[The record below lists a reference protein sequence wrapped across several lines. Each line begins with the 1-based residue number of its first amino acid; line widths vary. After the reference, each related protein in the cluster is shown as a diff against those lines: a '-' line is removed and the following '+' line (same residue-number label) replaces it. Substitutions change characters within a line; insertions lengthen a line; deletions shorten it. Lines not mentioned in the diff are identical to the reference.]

1 VHGRKRAT
9 LALSSMA
16 VATLATMVNP
26 SPSHADPNIDD
37 VKTRVDK
44 LYEQAE
50 RAQERYNDAKQELG
64 EVKKDL
70 RGLKADEARQQ
81 ARLDAVRS
89 QVEESVVE
97 QYRGQSLSAVGQVVI
112 SDDPSAFL
120 EQLTTMSEFNDM
132 QSDMFDDYA
141 TELKALNI
149 RKAETQDRED
159 RAEELAKE
167 LKSEKAEVT
176 KKYDD
181 AKALLDNLEEKQ
193 REELEQASRDGDEI
207 RVPDVD
213 ASGRAKIAV
222 NYALAQVGKAYV
234 YGADGPDS
242 FDCSGL
248 TMAAWA
254 QAGVSL
260 PHSSSG
266 QMGYG
271 TSVSSDSLQPGD
283 LVFYYSPVHHVG
295 MYIGNGMIVH
305 AANPSS
311 GVEIS
316 SLFSMPYSGAVR
328 PG

>member
-1 VHGRKRAT
+1 MHGRKRAT

-26 SPSHADPNIDD
+26 SPSHADPDIDD

-50 RAQERYNDAKQELG
+50 RAQERYNDAKTELG

-70 RGLKADEARQQ
+70 RGLRADEARQQ
-81 ARLDAVRS
+81 ARLDAVRG

-112 SDDPSAFL
+112 SDDPSAF
-120 EQLTTMSEFNDM
+120 
-132 QSDMFDDYA
+132 
-141 TELKALNI
+141 
-149 RKAETQDRED
+149 
-159 RAEELAKE
+159 AEELAKE
-167 LKSEKAEVT
+167 LKSKKAEVT
-176 KKYDD
+176 EKYDD

-234 YGADGPDS
+234 YGAAGPDA

>member
-16 VATLATMVNP
+16 VATLATMVTATP
-26 SPSHADPNIDD
+26 TFAEPDIDD
-37 VKTRVDK
+37 VKVKVDR

-50 RAQERYNDAKQELG
+50 RAQERYNDAKLELAG
-64 EVKKDL
+64 VKKDL

-81 ARLDAVRS
+81 TRLEAVRS
-89 QVEESVVE
+89 QVEDSVVE
-97 QYRGQSLSAVGQVVI
+97 QYRGQSISAVGQVVI

-120 EQLTTMSEFNDM
+120 QQLTTMSEFNDM

-149 RKAETQDRED
+149 RKAETQEREK
-159 RAEELAKE
+159 RASDLAAE
-167 LKSEKAEVT
+167 LKSKKAEVT

-181 AKALLDNLEEKQ
+181 AKALLDDLEAEQ
-193 REELEQASRDGDEI
+193 REELEASRDGDI
-207 RVPDVD
+207 RLPDVD
-213 ASGRAKIAV
+213 ATGRAKIAV
-222 NYALAQVGKAYV
+222 SYAMAQVGKSYV
-234 YGADGPDS
+234 YGAAGPDS

-254 QAGVSL
+254 QAGVGL

-271 TSVSSDSLQPGD
+271 SSVSSDDLQPGD

-311 GVEIS
+311 GVEVS
-316 SLFSMPYSGAVR
+316 GVFSMPYSGAVR